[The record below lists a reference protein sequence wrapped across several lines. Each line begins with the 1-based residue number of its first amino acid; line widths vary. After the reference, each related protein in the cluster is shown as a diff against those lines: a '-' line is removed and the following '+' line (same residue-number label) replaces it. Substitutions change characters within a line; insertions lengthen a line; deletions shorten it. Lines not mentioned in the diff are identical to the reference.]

1 MSDDLTEKVDYPLYI
16 VTASSGEEM
25 SGCLAGFVT
34 QSSIKPVRFIVC
46 ISRVNHTYGVA
57 DRGTAL
63 GLHLLGSDQR
73 DLAMLFGEA
82 SGDSIAKFEEVA
94 WSKGAT
100 GVPILTECA
109 AWVEGPIL
117 SRMSAGDHEA
127 FLIAAR
133 DGGRGGHAGQ
143 FMKDRASDF
152 EPGHPA

>member
-82 SGDSIAKFEEVA
+82 SGDSIAKFGSFRVLC
-94 WSKGAT
+94 G
-100 GVPILTECA
+100 
-109 AWVEGPIL
+109 
-117 SRMSAGDHEA
+117 
-127 FLIAAR
+127 
-133 DGGRGGHAGQ
+133 
-143 FMKDRASDF
+143 
-152 EPGHPA
+152 